1 MAVCTRQGFCPL
13 FAVPAMAP
21 ALALWRAF
29 YCDDRPERCER
40 LRLVQAYKKPPSNML
55 PNGKL
60 LQLAHADE

>member
-1 MAVCTRQGFCPL
+1 MAICARQAICPL
-13 FAVPAMAP
+13 FTVPAMAP

-40 LRLVQAYKKPPSNML
+40 LRQLQAGNRPPSNML

-60 LQLAHADE
+60 LQLTQAAG